1 MRTRKN
7 QFPQKR
13 GMRYARKMQALRNC
27 NLDVFMLKE
36 HESSHLHALYGKY
49 VFMIPKIKD
58 VKPMTS
64 FYLSVVFDD
73 GKAVPY
79 NVMDDIK

>member
-1 MRTRKN
+1 
-7 QFPQKR
+7 
-13 GMRYARKMQALRNC
+13 
-27 NLDVFMLKE
+27 MLKE
-36 HESSHLHALYGKY
+36 HGSSHLHALYGKY

-58 VKPMTS
+58 VQPMTS
-64 FYLSVVFDD
+64 FHLSVVFDD